1 MSTNPDLYTIG
12 YSAFH
17 DFGGGVGAGSSA
29 MAGDVTWTIER
40 FVEVLTERNI
50 GALIDVR
57 SNPYSRMF
65 PEYNKEHLAGIL
77 ESSGIAYRNY
87 KDGFGAQQDNEAWH
101 AVDANGHRYLDFE
114 LFAASDV
121 FIDSAAKVEKGI
133 DLGHTPILM
142 CAENDPV
149 TCHRAILVSRWFHEN
164 GYQVEH
170 IYLEGKQRIACKTQE
185 GIEAT
190 LMEMFKKQ
198 NGSGYIFPD
207 DMLPLFDDTGIRRLS
222 NDEWRR
228 ESYRL
233 QNSRISNAE
242 S

>member
-17 DFGGGVGAGSSA
+17 HFGGGAGVGSA
-29 MAGDVTWTIER
+29 ASATDANWTIES
-40 FVEVLTERNI
+40 FVGVLRERNI

-77 ESSGIAYRNY
+77 ENSGIAYRNY
-87 KDGFGAQQDNEAWH
+87 KEGFGAQQDNGAWH
-101 AVDANGHRYLDFE
+101 AVDANGHKYLDFE

-121 FIDSAAKVEKGI
+121 FVDSAARVEKGI
-133 DLGHTPILM
+133 DLGHMPILM

-149 TCHRAILVSRWFHEN
+149 TCHRAILISRWFHEH

-185 GIEAT
+185 DIEAE
-190 LMEMFKKQ
+190 LMAMFKKQ
-198 NGSGYIFPD
+198 SGSGCIFPD
-207 DMLPLFDDTGIRRLS
+207 DIEPLFDMGERRLS
-222 NDEWRR
+222 TEDWRR

-242 S
+242 L

>member
-17 DFGGGVGAGSSA
+17 HFGSVSDVGSA
-29 MAGDVTWTIER
+29 ASAGDANWTIES
-40 FVEVLTERNI
+40 FVGVLGQRNI

-65 PEYNKEHLAGIL
+65 PEYNKEHLAGVL
-77 ESSGIAYRNY
+77 ERSGIAYRHY

-101 AVDANGHRYLDFE
+101 VVDADGHRYLDFE

-121 FIDSAAKVEKGI
+121 FLDSAARVERGI
-133 DLGHTPILM
+133 DLGHTPTLM

-149 TCHRAILVSRWFHEN
+149 TCHRAILISRWFHEH

-170 IYLEGKQRIACKTQE
+170 IYLEGKQSIASKTQE
-185 GIEAT
+185 DIEAE
-190 LMEMFKKQ
+190 LMAMFKRQ
-198 NGSGYIFPD
+198 SGSAYIFPD
-207 DMLPLFDDTGIRRLS
+207 EMQPLFDTGDRRLS
-222 NDEWRR
+222 NDDWRR

-233 QNSRISNAE
+233 QNSRISNPE